1 MPPVP
6 PPGRKILH
14 VDMDAF
20 YASVEVRDD
29 PRLRGRPVAVGGSA
43 RRGVVLAASYEAR
56 PFGVRSAIP
65 MARALRLCP
74 GLVVV
79 PPHFDRYA
87 LASEQVFAVFHEF
100 TPEVEGLSLDEAFL
114 DVTRS
119 IALFGS
125 AEEQAA
131 RIKARIR
138 ERVGLTASV
147 GIAEVKFAAKV
158 ASDLRKPDGL
168 VVVPE
173 GRVPA
178 FLAPLPVSRLWG
190 VGPKTEK
197 TVLALGLR
205 TIGDVA
211 KADDAW
217 LERELGSLGPWL
229 AALARG
235 IDPRPVE
242 ADREAKSIGAEETF
256 EEDLEGED
264 LHPFL
269 HGQALRVAARL
280 RRAGVRARA
289 CDFSSRT
296 SLLVHPRRFARF
308 LATLATGISN
318 LSCRANLILSPF
330 QAVKQDEHH
339 VPVICSAQVQA
350 SIKFRDA
357 EQTVSFMIAAH
368 NRISSVRS
376 AAGRCPC
383 ARSSGKITRYLPRS
397 AERSL

>member
-1 MPPVP
+1 MPPVL

-56 PFGVRSAIP
+56 PFGVRSAMP

-79 PPHFDRYA
+79 PPHFDRYVE
-87 LASEQVFAVFHEF
+87 ASEQVFKIFHEF

-131 RIKARIR
+131 KIKARIR
-138 ERVGLTASV
+138 ERLRLTASV

-173 GRVPA
+173 GGVRE

-197 TVLALGLR
+197 VVLALGLR

-211 KADDAW
+211 RSDDAW

-229 AALARG
+229 SALARG

-242 ADREAKSIGAEETF
+242 ADREAKSIGSEETF
-256 EEDLEGED
+256 EDDLEGED

-289 CDFSSRT
+289 IHLKVKSATFRITTRQRT
-296 SLLVHPRRFARF
+296 LPEPTDDGATIYAVVRELLTQVPAGPVRLTGVHASGLGAQLPLPDGRSARRAR
-308 LATLATGISN
+308 LN
-318 LSCRANLILSPF
+318 
-330 QAVKQDEHH
+330 
-339 VPVICSAQVQA
+339 A
-350 SIKFRDA
+350 SIDQIQERFGPDA
-357 EQTVSFMIAAH
+357 VIPADVHQ
-368 NRISSVRS
+368 NR
-376 AAGRCPC
+376 
-383 ARSSGKITRYLPRS
+383 K
-397 AERSL
+397 

>member
-1 MPPVP
+1 MP

-20 YASVEVRDD
+20 YASVEIRDD
-29 PRLRGRPVAVGGSA
+29 PRLRGQPVAVGGSA

-56 PFGVRSAIP
+56 PYGVHSAMP

-79 PPHFDRYA
+79 PPHFDRYVE
-87 LASEQVFAVFHEF
+87 ASEQVFAIFHEF

-131 RIKARIR
+131 KIKARIR
-138 ERVGLTASV
+138 ERLGLTASV

-168 VVVPE
+168 VVVPQ
-173 GRVPA
+173 GGVAA

-197 TVLALGLR
+197 VVLALGLR

-211 KADDAW
+211 KAEDAW
-217 LERELGSLGPWL
+217 LERELGSLGAWL
-229 AALARG
+229 SALARG

-242 ADREAKSIGAEETF
+242 PDREAKSIGAEETF

-289 CDFSSRT
+289 IHLKVKSATFHTTTRQRT
-296 SLLVHPRRFARF
+296 LPEPTDDGALIYTVVRELL
-308 LATLATGISN
+308 T
-318 LSCRANLILSPF
+318 
-330 QAVKQDEHH
+330 H
-339 VPVICSAQVQA
+339 VPPGRVRLTGVHASHLGAQLPLPDGPSGRRIRLNA
-350 SIKFRDA
+350 SIDRIHERFGPDA
-357 EQTVSFMIAAH
+357 LIPADLYEK
-368 NRISSVRS
+368 
-376 AAGRCPC
+376 P
-383 ARSSGKITRYLPRS
+383 GKRG
-397 AERSL
+397 

>member
-1 MPPVP
+1 M
-6 PPGRKILH
+6 
-14 VDMDAF
+14 
-20 YASVEVRDD
+20 
-29 PRLRGRPVAVGGSA
+29 
-43 RRGVVLAASYEAR
+43 
-56 PFGVRSAIP
+56 P

-74 GLVVV
+74 DLVVV
-79 PPHFDRYA
+79 PPHFDRYVE
-87 LASEQVFAVFHEF
+87 ASEQVFAIFHEF

-119 IALFGS
+119 ISLFGA

-131 RIKARIR
+131 KIKARIR

-168 VVVPE
+168 VVVPDGGVRE
-173 GRVPA
+173 

-197 TVLALGLR
+197 VVLALGLR

-211 KADDAW
+211 RSEDAW

-229 AALARG
+229 SALARG

-256 EEDLEGED
+256 EEDLQGED

-289 CDFSSRT
+289 IHLKVKSASFRITTRQRT
-296 SLLVHPRRFARF
+296 LPEPTDDGATIYAVVRELLTQVPSGLVRLTGVHVSGLGAQLPFPDGPSTRRAR
-308 LATLATGISN
+308 LN
-318 LSCRANLILSPF
+318 
-330 QAVKQDEHH
+330 
-339 VPVICSAQVQA
+339 A
-350 SIKFRDA
+350 SIDRIQERFGPDA
-357 EQTVSFMIAAH
+357 VMPADVYE
-368 NRISSVRS
+368 NR
-376 AAGRCPC
+376 
-383 ARSSGKITRYLPRS
+383 K
-397 AERSL
+397 

>member
-1 MPPVP
+1 
-6 PPGRKILH
+6 
-14 VDMDAF
+14 MDAF
-20 YASVEVRDD
+20 YASVEQRDD
-29 PRLRGRPVAVGGSA
+29 PRLRGKAVAVGGSA

-56 PFGVRSAIP
+56 PFGVRSAMP

-74 GLVVV
+74 HLIVV
-79 PPHFDRYA
+79 PPHFDRY
-87 LASEQVFAVFHEF
+87 LEASEQVFAVFHEF

-119 IALFGS
+119 LALFGP
-125 AEEQAA
+125 AEEQA
-131 RIKARIR
+131 RKIKAGIR
-138 ERVGLTASV
+138 ERLGLTASV

-158 ASDLRKPDGL
+158 ASDLGKPDGL
-168 VVVPE
+168 LVVPDGGVRE
-173 GRVPA
+173 

-197 TVLALGLR
+197 VVLALGLR

-211 KADDAW
+211 KSDEGW

-229 AALARG
+229 LALARG

-256 EEDLEGED
+256 EEDLQGED

-289 CDFSSRT
+289 IHLKVKSASFRIT
-296 SLLVHPRRFARF
+296 TRQR
-308 LATLATGISN
+308 TLAEPTDDGATIYAVVRELLTQVPAGPVRLTGVHASG
-318 LSCRANLILSPF
+318 LHAQLPLPDGQGDRRARLN
-330 QAVKQDEHH
+330 
-339 VPVICSAQVQA
+339 A
-350 SIKFRDA
+350 SIDRIQERFGPDA
-357 EQTVSFMIAAH
+357 LVPAELFE
-368 NRISSVRS
+368 
-376 AAGRCPC
+376 
-383 ARSSGKITRYLPRS
+383 TRK
-397 AERSL
+397 

>member
-1 MPPVP
+1 
-6 PPGRKILH
+6 
-14 VDMDAF
+14 
-20 YASVEVRDD
+20 
-29 PRLRGRPVAVGGSA
+29 
-43 RRGVVLAASYEAR
+43 
-56 PFGVRSAIP
+56 
-65 MARALRLCP
+65 
-74 GLVVV
+74 
-79 PPHFDRYA
+79 
-87 LASEQVFAVFHEF
+87 
-100 TPEVEGLSLDEAFL
+100 LSLDEAFL

-131 RIKARIR
+131 KIKARIR
-138 ERVGLTASV
+138 ERVRLTASV

-173 GRVPA
+173 GFVRE

-197 TVLALGLR
+197 VVLALGLR

-211 KADDAW
+211 RSDDAW

-229 AALARG
+229 SALARG

-242 ADREAKSIGAEETF
+242 TDREAKSIGSEETF
-256 EEDLEGED
+256 EDDLEGED

-289 CDFSSRT
+289 IHLKVKSATFRITTRQRT
-296 SLLVHPRRFARF
+296 VPEPTDDGATIYAVVRELLTQVPAGPVRLTGVHASGLGAQLPLADGRSTRRAR
-308 LATLATGISN
+308 LN
-318 LSCRANLILSPF
+318 
-330 QAVKQDEHH
+330 
-339 VPVICSAQVQA
+339 A
-350 SIKFRDA
+350 SIDRIQERFGPDA
-357 EQTVSFMIAAH
+357 VIPADVHENQ
-368 NRISSVRS
+368 NR
-376 AAGRCPC
+376 
-383 ARSSGKITRYLPRS
+383 K
-397 AERSL
+397 

>member
-29 PRLRGRPVAVGGSA
+29 PRLRGKPVAVGGSA
-43 RRGVVLAASYEAR
+43 RRGVVLAASYQAR
-56 PFGVRSAIP
+56 PFGVRSAMP

-79 PPHFDRYA
+79 PPHFDRYVE
-87 LASEQVFAVFHEF
+87 ASEQVFAIFHEF

-131 RIKARIR
+131 KIKARIR
-138 ERVGLTASV
+138 ERLGLTASV

-173 GRVPA
+173 GGVRQ

-190 VGPKTEK
+190 VGPKTEQ
-197 TVLALGLR
+197 VLRARGLER
-205 TIGDVA
+205 IGDVA
-211 KADDAW
+211 ATDRSR
-217 LERELGSLGPWL
+217 LEDELGSLGPWL
-229 AALARG
+229 HDLANG
-235 IDPRPVE
+235 IDKRSVE
-242 ADREAKSIGAEETF
+242 PDREAKSIGAEETF

-264 LHPFL
+264 LLPF
-269 HGQALRVAARL
+269 
-280 RRAGVRARA
+280 
-289 CDFSSRT
+289 
-296 SLLVHPRRFARF
+296 
-308 LATLATGISN
+308 
-318 LSCRANLILSPF
+318 
-330 QAVKQDEHH
+330 
-339 VPVICSAQVQA
+339 
-350 SIKFRDA
+350 
-357 EQTVSFMIAAH
+357 
-368 NRISSVRS
+368 
-376 AAGRCPC
+376 
-383 ARSSGKITRYLPRS
+383 
-397 AERSL
+397 

>member
-1 MPPVP
+1 VP
-6 PPGRKILH
+6 APGRKILH

-56 PFGVRSAIP
+56 PFGVRSAMP
-65 MARALRLCP
+65 MARALRMCP
-74 GLVVV
+74 DLVVV
-79 PPHFDRYA
+79 PPHFERYVE
-87 LASEQVFAVFHEF
+87 ASEQVFTIFHEF

-131 RIKARIR
+131 KIKARIR
-138 ERVGLTASV
+138 EQVRLTASV

-173 GRVPA
+173 GGVAA

-197 TVLALGLR
+197 VVLALGLR

-211 KADDAW
+211 RADDAW

-229 AALARG
+229 SALARG

-242 ADREAKSIGAEETF
+242 PDREAKSIGAEETF

-289 CDFSSRT
+289 IHLKVKSASFHITTRQRTLTEPTDDGATIYAVVRDLLTHVPPGPVRLTGVHASNLGAQLPLPDGPSSRRT
-296 SLLVHPRRFARF
+296 RL
-308 LATLATGISN
+308 N
-318 LSCRANLILSPF
+318 
-330 QAVKQDEHH
+330 
-339 VPVICSAQVQA
+339 A
-350 SIKFRDA
+350 SIDRIHEKFGEDA
-357 EQTVSFMIAAH
+357 LIPADLHE
-368 NRISSVRS
+368 
-376 AAGRCPC
+376 
-383 ARSSGKITRYLPRS
+383 TRK
-397 AERSL
+397 

>member
-1 MPPVP
+1 VP

-20 YASVEVRDD
+20 YASVEIRDD
-29 PRLRGRPVAVGGSA
+29 PRLRGQPVAVGGSA

-56 PFGVRSAIP
+56 PYGVHSAMP

-79 PPHFDRYA
+79 PPHFDRYVE
-87 LASEQVFAVFHEF
+87 ASEQVFAIFHEF

-131 RIKARIR
+131 KIKARIR
-138 ERVGLTASV
+138 ERLGLTASV

-168 VVVPE
+168 VVVPQ
-173 GRVPA
+173 GGVAA

-197 TVLALGLR
+197 VVLALGLR

-211 KADDAW
+211 KAEDAW

-229 AALARG
+229 SALARG

-242 ADREAKSIGAEETF
+242 PDREAKSIGAEETF

-289 CDFSSRT
+289 IHLKVKSATFHTTTRQRT
-296 SLLVHPRRFARF
+296 LPEPTDDGALIYTVVRELL
-308 LATLATGISN
+308 T
-318 LSCRANLILSPF
+318 
-330 QAVKQDEHH
+330 H
-339 VPVICSAQVQA
+339 VPPGRVRLTGVHASHLGAQLPLPDGPSGRRIRLNA
-350 SIKFRDA
+350 SIDRIHERFGPDA
-357 EQTVSFMIAAH
+357 LIPADLYEK
-368 NRISSVRS
+368 
-376 AAGRCPC
+376 P
-383 ARSSGKITRYLPRS
+383 GKRG
-397 AERSL
+397 

>member
-1 MPPVP
+1 VP

-56 PFGVRSAIP
+56 PYGVRSAIP

-79 PPHFDRYA
+79 PPHFDRYVE
-87 LASEQVFAVFHEF
+87 ASEQVFAVFHEF

-114 DVTRS
+114 DITRS

-131 RIKARIR
+131 KIKARIR
-138 ERVGLTASV
+138 ERIGLTASV

-168 VVVPE
+168 VVVPDGGVRE
-173 GRVPA
+173 

-197 TVLALGLR
+197 VVLALGLR

-211 KADDAW
+211 RSDDAW

-229 AALARG
+229 SALARG

-256 EEDLEGED
+256 EEDLQGED

-289 CDFSSRT
+289 IHLKVKSAAFRITTRQRTLPEPTDDGATIYAVVRELLTQVPAGPVRLTGVHASGLGAQLPLPDGQSSR
-296 SLLVHPRRFARF
+296 RAR
-308 LATLATGISN
+308 LN
-318 LSCRANLILSPF
+318 
-330 QAVKQDEHH
+330 
-339 VPVICSAQVQA
+339 A
-350 SIKFRDA
+350 SIDRIQERFGPDA
-357 EQTVSFMIAAH
+357 LIPADLFE
-368 NRISSVRS
+368 NR
-376 AAGRCPC
+376 
-383 ARSSGKITRYLPRS
+383 K
-397 AERSL
+397 

>member
-1 MPPVP
+1 V
-6 PPGRKILH
+6 RKILH

-20 YASVEVRDD
+20 YASVEQRDD
-29 PRLRGRPVAVGGSA
+29 PRLRGKPLAVGGSA

-56 PFGVRSAIP
+56 PFGVRSAMP

-74 GLVVV
+74 YLVVV
-79 PPHFDRYA
+79 PPHLDRYVE
-87 LASEQVFAVFHEF
+87 ASEKVFEIFHEF

-119 IALFGS
+119 LALFGP

-131 RIKARIR
+131 KIKARIR
-138 ERVGLTASV
+138 ERLGLTASV

-168 VVVPE
+168 VVVPD
-173 GRVPA
+173 GGVPE

-197 TVLALGLR
+197 VVVALGLR

-211 KADDAW
+211 RADEAW
-217 LERELGSLGPWL
+217 LTRELGSLGPWL
-229 AALARG
+229 LALARG

-242 ADREAKSIGAEETF
+242 PDREAKSIGAEETF
-256 EEDLEGED
+256 EDDLSGED

-280 RRAGVRARA
+280 RRAGLRARVVHLKVK
-289 CDFSSRT
+289 SSSFRITTRQRT
-296 SLLVHPRRFARF
+296 LREPTNDGAVLYDIVRELL
-308 LATLATGISN
+308 
-318 LSCRANLILSPF
+318 
-330 QAVKQDEHH
+330 
-339 VPVICSAQVQA
+339 AQVQPGLVRLTGVHASGLVAQLPLPDGHADRRSRLNA
-350 SIKFRDA
+350 SIDKIHERFGHDA
-357 EQTVSFMIAAH
+357 VLTADLIS
-368 NRISSVRS
+368 NR
-376 AAGRCPC
+376 
-383 ARSSGKITRYLPRS
+383 K
-397 AERSL
+397 

>member
-43 RRGVVLAASYEAR
+43 RRGIVLAASYEAR

-289 CDFSSRT
+289 IHLKVKSASFHITTRQRTLSEPTDDGATIYAVVRELLTHVAAGPVRLTGVHASHLGAQLPLPDGPGSRRT
-296 SLLVHPRRFARF
+296 RL
-308 LATLATGISN
+308 N
-318 LSCRANLILSPF
+318 
-330 QAVKQDEHH
+330 
-339 VPVICSAQVQA
+339 A
-350 SIKFRDA
+350 SIDRIHERFGPDA
-357 EQTVSFMIAAH
+357 LIPADVHQ
-368 NRISSVRS
+368 NR
-376 AAGRCPC
+376 
-383 ARSSGKITRYLPRS
+383 K
-397 AERSL
+397 

>member
-1 MPPVP
+1 MPPVL

-56 PFGVRSAIP
+56 PFGVRSAMP

-74 GLVVV
+74 DLVVV
-79 PPHFDRYA
+79 PPHFDRYVE
-87 LASEQVFAVFHEF
+87 ASEQVFRIFHEF

-131 RIKARIR
+131 KIKTRIR
-138 ERVGLTASV
+138 ERLRLTASV

-168 VVVPE
+168 VVVPDGGVRE
-173 GRVPA
+173 
-178 FLAPLPVSRLWG
+178 FLGPLPVSRLWG

-197 TVLALGLR
+197 IVLALGLR

-211 KADDAW
+211 RSDDAW

-229 AALARG
+229 SALARG

-242 ADREAKSIGAEETF
+242 ADREAKSIGSEETF
-256 EEDLEGED
+256 EDDLQGED

-289 CDFSSRT
+289 IHLKVKSATFHITTRQ
-296 SLLVHPRRFARF
+296 R
-308 LATLATGISN
+308 TLAEATDDGATIYAVVRELLTQVPRGPVRLTGVHASG
-318 LSCRANLILSPF
+318 LG
-330 QAVKQDEHH
+330 
-339 VPVICSAQVQA
+339 AQLPLP
-350 SIKFRDA
+350 D
-357 EQTVSFMIAAH
+357 
-368 NRISSVRS
+368 VRS
-376 AAGRCPC
+376 ARR
-383 ARSSGKITRYLPRS
+383 ARLNASIDQIQ
-397 AERSL
+397 ERFGPDAVIPADVHQNRK